1 MRLPCCQLLNF
12 RLTTVIFPS
21 DNCQTKK
28 IQLSDDY
35 LYMN

>member
-1 MRLPCCQLLNF
+1 MRLPC
-12 RLTTVIFPS
+12 LTTVIFPS

-35 LYMN
+35 FYMN